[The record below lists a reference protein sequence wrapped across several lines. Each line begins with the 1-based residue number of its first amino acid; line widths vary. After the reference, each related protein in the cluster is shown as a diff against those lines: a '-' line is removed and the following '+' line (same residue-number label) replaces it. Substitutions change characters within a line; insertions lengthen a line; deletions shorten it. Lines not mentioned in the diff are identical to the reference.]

1 MLILQ
6 KAPLY
11 SILQEREKM
20 KKRSNP
26 ILDKKYLDGEQLFK
40 VYWQEMGSA
49 RSTVRLQR
57 WCLSHSIVNPKT
69 QNVPTRMGLWKAM
82 WRWASE
88 NREQAK
94 EIWKI
99 SVLDSYAEQA
109 NKNYFIEMDWK
120 TLILKNAKTS
130 FQNVRYAKAYYNAN

>member
-1 MLILQ
+1 
-6 KAPLY
+6 
-11 SILQEREKM
+11 M
-20 KKRSNP
+20 KIRSNP

-57 WCLSHSIVNPKT
+57 WCLAHSIVNPKT

-88 NREQAK
+88 NRDIAYTVWRESTVIEDGMA
-94 EIWKI
+94 
-99 SVLDSYAEQA
+99 LPTDSYKYEWD
-109 NKNYFIEMDWK
+109 K
-120 TLILKNAKTS
+120 LILKNAKTS
-130 FQNVRYAKAYYNAN
+130 FQNVRYAKAYYENAN